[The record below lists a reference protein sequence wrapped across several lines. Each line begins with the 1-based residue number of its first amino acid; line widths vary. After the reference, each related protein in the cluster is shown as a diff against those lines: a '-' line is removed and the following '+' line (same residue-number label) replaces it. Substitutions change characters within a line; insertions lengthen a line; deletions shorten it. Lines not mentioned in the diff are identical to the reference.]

1 MRVLVLGGGYAGV
14 ALTRRLEDR
23 LPTDVD
29 LLLVDDTGEHLVQ
42 HELHRAIRRPA
53 IVDEIS
59 IPLSDVTYRAEVET
73 AAVTGIDADERV
85 VSLADGDRIEYEVCA
100 VCLGAETADY
110 GLPGVAE
117 HGQPLKRLPDAEAI
131 RADYL
136 DALERP
142 DGRVIVG
149 GAGLS
154 GVQVAGELAALAREE
169 LGNVDAGPEI
179 LVLEQKSAVAPG
191 FDAAF
196 QDAIERALRDRGVRV
211 RTDAVVESA
220 SEDSVVLAGGEEIPC
235 DQFVWTGGIAG
246 PAALDGERPS
256 VRSDLRMA
264 DRTFVL
270 GDAARVVDAD
280 GEPVPASAQAAVR
293 EAKAVAESVVRL
305 VEHDAERESGET
317 GEALFPPRAEQFS
330 FDAAGWVVSVGDGA
344 VAQIGPAVL
353 TGRAAKAA
361 KAGTGGGYLG
371 SVGEIDRALDLVYDE
386 LGGAA
391 DR

>member
-23 LPTDVD
+23 LPDDVE

-59 IPLSDVTYRAEVET
+59 IPLSDVTYRADVET

-85 VSLADGDRIEYEVCA
+85 VSLADGDRIEYDVCA

-142 DGRVIVG
+142 DGRIIVG

-169 LGNVDAGPEI
+169 LGSVDAGPE
-179 LVLEQKSAVAPG
+179 LLLLEQKSAVAPG

-220 SEDSVVLAGGEEIPC
+220 SEESVALAGGEELAC
-235 DQFVWTGGIAG
+235 EQFVWTGGIAG

-256 VRSDLRMA
+256 VRGDLRIA
-264 DRTFVL
+264 ERTFVL

-293 EAKAVAESVVRL
+293 EARAVAESVVRL
-305 VEHDAERESGET
+305 VEHERERESGET

-371 SVGEIDRALDLVYDE
+371 SVGETDRALDLVYDE
-386 LGGAA
+386 LGWTT